1 MLLIKQKTMQ
11 DNNKKQ
17 PQVPGYNER
26 KSHDN
31 SGDISA
37 EYTIEER
44 DTLEDIA
51 EKYGVSIDEI
61 IAANKDVHDKGDLIE
76 PGKKII
82 IPNKK

>member
-1 MLLIKQKTMQ
+1 MQ
-11 DNNKKQ
+11 DNNNEQ
-17 PQVPGYNER
+17 PQVPGYEER
-26 KSHDN
+26 KSHDTR
-31 SGDISA
+31 GDIGA

-51 EKYGVSIDEI
+51 EKYGVSIEEI
-61 IAANKDVHDKGDLIE
+61 IAANKDVHNKGDLIE